1 LDTEHPNTL
10 LYRRHAWPVR
20 VMHWINVLAFF
31 LMLMSGLMIFNA
43 HPTLYWGK
51 QSYADAPVVLHIEPP
66 PGHFGHSIPAWMTI
80 PTYYSLAKARRWH
93 FFFMWLFVANG
104 LTLVLW
110 SVASRHLSRDLW
122 PNRRDIA
129 GIGRSVID
137 HLRFRHPTGE
147 AARRYNILQKVA
159 YLAVIFILLPMMVV
173 TGFAMSPGLNAV
185 WPGWVDWL
193 GGRQSA
199 RTIHFITAGALVAFL
214 LAHVLMVIATG
225 PWNGLR
231 SMITGRYRIRQ
242 GETTSREPVGGA
254 G

>member
-1 LDTEHPNTL
+1 LGREHPNTL

-51 QSYADAPVVLHIEPP
+51 QSYADTPVVLHIEPP

-104 LTLVLW
+104 VMLVLW

-122 PNRRDIA
+122 PSRRDIA

-147 AARRYNILQKVA
+147 AARRYNVLQKIA
-159 YLAVIFILLPMMVV
+159 YLTVIFMLLPMMVV

-199 RTIHFITAGALVAFL
+199 RTIHFITGGALVAFL
-214 LAHVLMVIATG
+214 LAHVLMVVVTG

-231 SMITGRYRIRQ
+231 SMITGCYRIGQ
-242 GETTSREPVGGA
+242 GETTSRGQVDDTG
-254 G
+254 